1 MNYSRLIN
9 RAFQITWRYKVLW
22 IFGILLALTS
32 GGGGGGGGG
41 SGGNRTTMPTLP
53 SQFPT
58 LGAPEWQLISGLIL
72 LCCCIFLILMVVGTI
87 VRYVARAGLYR
98 SVDQIEETGVAPKWR
113 EAFRLGWS
121 NRSFR
126 MWLLDLIV
134 GIPFVIAAILLVLLG
149 ATPLLLL
156 AVDSSAVKALGVI
169 ATIGLELLILLLIMI
184 AAFAL
189 GLLGQFWAR
198 EIALADRSVGQ
209 ALAMGYAAVRSR
221 LKDSVLTWLML
232 FGLGL
237 AYGLVSI
244 ALVFILGGIGLAVGF
259 GIGLPLYAMTKS
271 VGWSVA
277 MGLLPFIAILA
288 VPLIFV
294 QGLWLTFES
303 SAWTLAYREI
313 AGAKG

>member
-1 MNYSRLIN
+1 MIYSRLIN

-32 GGGGGGGGG
+32 GGGGGGGAG
-41 SGGNRTTMPTLP
+41 SGGNGSMPSFP
-53 SQFPT
+53 SQFPV
-58 LGAPEWQLISGLIL
+58 LGAAEWQIISALIL
-72 LCCCIFLILMVVGTI
+72 VCCCIVLIAFVLGGI
-87 VRYVARAGLYR
+87 VRYVARAALYR

-113 EAFRLGWS
+113 EGFRLGWS

-134 GIPFVIAAILLVLLG
+134 GIPFFIAAMLLLVLG

-156 AVDSSAVKALGVI
+156 AADSPAAKALGVI
-169 ATIGLELLILLLIMI
+169 ATIGLELLVILII
-184 AAFAL
+184 IVAGVVL
-189 GLLGQFWAR
+189 GLLGQFWSR

-209 ALAMGYAAVRSR
+209 ALAAGYARVRSR
-221 LKDSVLTWLML
+221 LKDSALTWLVL

-244 ALVFILGGIGLAVGF
+244 ALVFALVGIGLAVGL

-271 VGWSVA
+271 VGWAVA
-277 MGLLPFIAILA
+277 LGLLPFIAILA

>member
-1 MNYSRLIN
+1 MHYTDLIK
-9 RAFQITWRYKVLW
+9 RAWKITWRYKVLW

-41 SGGNRTTMPTLP
+41 SGGNGSMPSLP
-53 SQFPT
+53 SQFPV
-58 LGAPEWQLISGLIL
+58 LGAAEWQIISALIL
-72 LCCCIFLILMVVGTI
+72 VCCCIFLIAFVIGGI
-87 VRYVARAGLYR
+87 VRYVARAALYR

-113 EAFRLGWS
+113 EGFRLGWS

-134 GIPFVIAAILLVLLG
+134 GIPFVIAAVLLLMLG

-156 AVDSSAVKALGVI
+156 AVDSSAAKALGVI
-169 ATIGLELLILLLIMI
+169 ATIGLELLILLLIMV

-189 GLLGQFWAR
+189 GVLGQFWSR

-209 ALAMGYAAVRSR
+209 ALAMGYTLVRRR
-221 LKDSVLTWLML
+221 LKDSALTWLVL

-237 AYGLVSI
+237 AYGLASL
-244 ALVFILGGIGLAVGF
+244 ALVFVLVGIGLAVGL
-259 GIGLPLYAMTKS
+259 GIGLPLYAATKS
-271 VGWSVA
+271 VGWAVA
-277 MGLLPFIAILA
+277 LGLLPFIAILA

>member
-1 MNYSRLIN
+1 
-9 RAFQITWRYKVLW
+9 
-22 IFGILLALTS
+22 
-32 GGGGGGGGG
+32 
-41 SGGNRTTMPTLP
+41 MPTFP

-72 LCCCIFLILMVVGTI
+72 LCCCIFLILIVIGTV
-87 VRYVARAGLYR
+87 VRYVARAALYR
-98 SVDQIEETGVAPKWR
+98 SLDQIEETGVAPKWR
-113 EAFRLGWS
+113 EGFRLGWS

-134 GIPFVIAAILLVLLG
+134 GIPFFIAAMLLLLLG

-156 AVDSSAVKALGVI
+156 AVDSSAAKALSVI
-169 ATIGLELLILLLIMI
+169 ATIGLELLIVLLII
-184 AAFAL
+184 VAGVVL
-189 GLLGQFWAR
+189 GVLGQFWSR

-209 ALAMGYAAVRSR
+209 ALAAGYASVRRR
-221 LKDSVLTWLML
+221 LKDSALTWLVL

-237 AYGLVSI
+237 AYGLVSF
-244 ALVFILGGIGLAVGF
+244 ALVFMLIGIGLAVGF
-259 GIGLPLYAMTKS
+259 GIGLPLYAVTKS
-271 VGWSVA
+271 VGWAVA
-277 MGLLPFIAILA
+277 LGLLPFLAILI

-313 AGAKG
+313 AGNKG

>member
-1 MNYSRLIN
+1 MNYSHLIN
-9 RAFQITWRYKVLW
+9 RAFQITWRHKVLW

-32 GGGGGGGGG
+32 GGSGGGGGG
-41 SGGNRTTMPTLP
+41 SGGNGSMPSLP
-53 SQFPT
+53 SQFPV
-58 LGAPEWQLISGLIL
+58 LGPAEWQMISALIL
-72 LCCCIFLILMVVGTI
+72 VCCCIFLVAIVIGTI
-87 VRYVARAGLYR
+87 VRYVARAALYR
-98 SVDQIEETGVAPKWR
+98 AVDQIEEMGVAPKWR

-134 GIPFVIAAILLVLLG
+134 GIPFFIVAMMLLLLG

-156 AVDSSAVKALGVI
+156 TVDNSAAKALGVI
-169 ATIGLELLILLLIMI
+169 AAIGLELLILLLIMV
-184 AAFAL
+184 AASAL
-189 GLLGQFWAR
+189 GLLGQFWSR

-209 ALAMGYAAVRSR
+209 ALAMGYAVVRSR
-221 LKDSVLTWLML
+221 LKDSALTWLML

-237 AYGLVSI
+237 AYGMASI
-244 ALVFILGGIGLAVGF
+244 VLVFILVGIGLAVGF
-259 GIGLPLYAMTKS
+259 GIGLPLYAVTKS
-271 VGWSVA
+271 VGWAVA
-277 MGLLPFIAILA
+277 MGMLPFIAILA

-313 AGAKG
+313 SGAKG